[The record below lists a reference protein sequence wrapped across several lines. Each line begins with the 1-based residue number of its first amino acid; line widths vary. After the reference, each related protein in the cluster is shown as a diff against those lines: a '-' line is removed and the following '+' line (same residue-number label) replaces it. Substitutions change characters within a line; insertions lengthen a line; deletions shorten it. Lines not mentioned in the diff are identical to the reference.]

1 MQKNPVASVATALKS
16 GSFHHGGGEFSPV
29 SKTKRRREKN
39 QTLKKLVKIP
49 VCGTKLFKNWCPTLS
64 NIKLQTSYVSL
75 KIDDKDNKK

>member
-39 QTLKKLVKIP
+39 ETLKKVTLELVKIP
-49 VCGTKLFKNWCPTLS
+49 VGGTKF
-64 NIKLQTSYVSL
+64 L
-75 KIDDKDNKK
+75 KK